1 MNERAL
7 MNYIKSIFKG
17 IPKPLYT
24 VPALLAIVSI
34 TMMISTS
41 YKDGIHL
48 ADRTVLVQSFSYI
61 LGAFL
66 VIIIANMD
74 YSIVADLEKKI
85 YIGSILILL
94 TVYIPG
100 LGVELNGARS
110 WINLG
115 ITTFQ
120 PSEIVKLTY
129 ILLFAN
135 YLTKNKEQLNTFK
148 DVLKA
153 LAYCAPF
160 LLIIIKEDLGS
171 GLVFAIIWVMM
182 IFYAGI
188 NKGLFLKC
196 AAGVFLSVPV
206 AYRFMADYQKQ
217 RVDAFLHPENLSIP
231 ANYHIWQSKTAIG
244 SGGFFGKGLFQGT
257 QKDLD
262 FLPVQNSDFVFSVLV
277 EELGFIGGAVVI
289 TLFAFLLYNIARVA
303 HRCRD
308 FMGSLI
314 GVGVLA
320 MFVFQVFENIGMTMG
335 VMPSTGIT
343 LPFISYGGS
352 SILSNMM
359 AMGLVINVAIK
370 NRGVQF

>member
-1 MNERAL
+1 
-7 MNYIKSIFKG
+7 MNYIKSLFKG
-17 IPKPLYT
+17 IPKSLFI
-24 VPALLAIVSI
+24 VPALLAVFSI

-41 YKDGIHL
+41 YSNGIHL
-48 ADRTVLVQSFSYI
+48 TDRTVLVQSFSYI
-61 LGAFL
+61 LGVAL
-66 VIIIANMD
+66 VLLLANMD
-74 YSIVADLEKKI
+74 YSIIAALEKKI
-85 YIGSILILL
+85 YIGSIILLL

-100 LGVELNGARS
+100 IGVELNGARS

-115 ITTFQ
+115 VTTFQ

-129 ILLFAN
+129 VLLFAN
-135 YLTKNKEQLNTFK
+135 YLTKHKEQLNTFK
-148 DVLKA
+148 NVLKA
-153 LAYCAPF
+153 LLYCSPF
-160 LLIIIKEDLGS
+160 LLIVIKEDLGS
-171 GLVFAIIWVMM
+171 GLVFAMIWVTM

-188 NKGLFLKC
+188 DRSLFLKC
-196 AAGVFLSVPV
+196 AAGVFLSIPI

-217 RVDAFLHPENLSIP
+217 RIDAFLHPENLSIP

-244 SGGFFGKGLFQGT
+244 SGGFFGKGLFKGT

-277 EELGFIGGAVVI
+277 EELGFIGGALVI
-289 TLFAFLLYNIARVA
+289 TLFAVLLYNVAQVA
-303 HRCRD
+303 HRCKD

-314 GVGVLA
+314 GIGILG